1 MTYNTTAI
9 ILRRETFRESDL
21 SVSLLSREHGKI
33 RAVAIGAKKIGSKL
47 AGQLEPARELRL
59 MLAPGKSFDK
69 IGQAILVDNFN
80 LKTGLPPRQAS
91 LERLYSAQKAGGL
104 VDKLMP
110 EHQKEAEVYDLLK
123 EFLAGR
129 KNYLFFSSRLLALT
143 GHQPELQ
150 KCLVCKKPVESANNF
165 FNFDRGG
172 LVCAACGQKTVK
184 EKQEEISQEMVE
196 GWRKMSASREA
207 EMPEEVGK
215 KLQILIEDFI
225 TYRIL

>member
-1 MTYNTTAI
+1 MTYNVTAI
-9 ILRRETFRESDL
+9 ILRRETFREADL

-80 LKTGLPPRQAS
+80 LKND
-91 LERLYSAQKAGGL
+91 LERLYLAQKATGL
-104 VDKLMP
+104 VNKLMP
-110 EHQKEAEVYDLLK
+110 EHQKETEVYDLLK

-129 KNYLFFSSRLLALT
+129 QNYLFFSIRLLALT

-150 KCLVCKKPVESANNF
+150 KCLVCKKLVESANNF
-165 FNFDRGG
+165 FNFERGG
-172 LVCAACGQKTVK
+172 LVCAGCGQKTIK
-184 EKQEEISQEMVE
+184 EKQEEISQEIVE
-196 GWRKMSASREA
+196 GWRAGKTESD
-207 EMPEEVGK
+207 EVSK
-215 KLQILIEDFI
+215 KLLSLIEEFI
-225 TYRIL
+225 QYRIF